1 MASLSFHVSSTLERV
16 CIGVH
21 YGTLSAGSDVNLT
34 IFGTDLSNE
43 TVIRFTSNS
52 ESCDVSDLAD
62 LFGGGTLENVDTAQN
77 GTLGVQIAHLLVNI
91 PVSSAKTVYF
101 CVFDDRSLSLIH
113 QSSVPWLAMVVQPSF
128 LPLSVEIIFIIV
140 LMVLSG
146 LFSGLNLGLM
156 SLDPTTLKIITESGS
171 SRQRIY
177 AKLIYRVRRHGN
189 YLLCTLLLGN
199 VLVNST
205 LTILLDE
212 VLPSGI
218 YAVIASTLAIVIFGE
233 IIPQAICSRHGLVV
247 GAWTI
252 PFTILF
258 MIVTFPLS
266 LPLSLILHVVL
277 GKEIGSV
284 YNRDQLL
291 KLLHVT
297 KEHHDLENDEVDVIS
312 GVLGYKKKLAKDVM
326 TNFEDVFCISIDS
339 VLDFKTMREI
349 YNSGFSRIPVYE
361 DTKENIVHLL
371 YVRDL
376 AFVDADDKTALASHV
391 QFYKHDMLFF
401 YDDTP
406 LDEILKGFLDG
417 KCHLGVIQ
425 TIREVPNKDPEYAAV
440 GEWGEGDRNLLV
452 RGFQVQGVATGL

>member
-1 MASLSFHVSSTLERV
+1 MATL
-16 CIGVH
+16 IF
-21 YGTLSAGSDVNLT
+21 
-34 IFGTDLSNE
+34 FGTDLTNE
-43 TVIRFTSNS
+43 TVLKFTTNR
-52 ESCDVSDLAD
+52 ESCDIGDVEVD
-62 LFGGGTLENVDTAQN
+62 LFDGGALELATNDANATSTIQR
-77 GTLGVQIAHLLVNI
+77 VQRANLVVQMS
-91 PVSSAKTVYF
+91 VSSSKTVYF
-101 CVFDDRSLSLIH
+101 CLFGSPSQLPVH
-113 QSSVPWLAMVVQPSF
+113 QGSDPWLALVIQPAL
-128 LPLSVEIIFIIV
+128 LPLSVEIVFIIV

-171 SRQRIY
+171 KRQRIY
-177 AKLIYRVRRHGN
+177 AKLIYRVRKHGN

-218 YAVIASTLAIVIFGE
+218 YAVIASTLSIVLFGE
-233 IIPQAICSRHGLVV
+233 IIPQAVCSRHGLVV

-252 PFTILF
+252 PLTFFF
-258 MIVTFPLS
+258 MVLTFPISMPLS
-266 LPLSLILHVVL
+266 LVLNLVL

-297 KEHHDLENDEVDVIS
+297 EAHHDMEQDEVDVIS
-312 GVLGYKKKLAKDVM
+312 GVLGYKKKLARDVM
-326 TNFEDVFCISIDS
+326 TNYEDVFCISIDS
-339 VLDFKTMREI
+339 VLDFNTMRDI

-371 YVRDL
+371 YIRDL
-376 AFVDADDKTALASHV
+376 AFVDADDKTTLASHV
-391 QFYKHDMLFF
+391 QFYKHEMLFF

-406 LDEILKGFLDG
+406 LDEILKGFLEG

-425 TIREVPNKDPEYAAV
+425 TIREVPDKDPEYAAV
-440 GEWGEGDRNLLV
+440 GKLSMICLLSMYGVTSGPKEGGLIV
-452 RGFQVQGVATGL
+452 VITQVKDVGTWECRQHSETCP

>member
-1 MASLSFHVSSTLERV
+1 MDVIIFFV
-16 CIGVH
+16 CDI
-21 YGTLSAGSDVNLT
+21 SAGSSVNLT
-34 IFGTDLSNE
+34 FFGTELSNE
-43 TVIRFTSNS
+43 TKIKFTTNS
-52 ESCDVSDLAD
+52 ESCDLNGDQSGDL
-62 LFGGGTLENVDTAQN
+62 LVFGGGTLQLATDPESSDIQRAYLKVSLSA
-77 GTLGVQIAHLLVNI
+77 
-91 PVSSAKTVYF
+91 SSAKTLYF
-101 CVFDDRSLSLIH
+101 CLSDASSQALVH
-113 QSSVPWLAMVVQPSF
+113 QGSDPWLALVVQPSF
-128 LPLSVEIIFIIV
+128 LPLAAEIVFIII
-140 LMVLSG
+140 LMALSG

-156 SLDPTTLKIITESGS
+156 ALDPTTLKIITESGTF
-171 SRQRIY
+171 RQRMY
-177 AKLIYRVRRHGN
+177 AKVIFRIRRHGN

-247 GAWTI
+247 GAWTV

-258 MIVTFPLS
+258 MIITFPLS
-266 LPLSLILHVVL
+266 FPLSLVLNLVL

-312 GVLGYKKKLAKDVM
+312 GVLGYKKKLARDVM
-326 TNFEDVFCISIDS
+326 TKYEDVFCISIDS

-349 YNSGFSRIPVYE
+349 YETGFSRIPVYE

-376 AFVDADDKTALASHV
+376 AFVDPDDKTTLASHV
-391 QFYKHDMLFF
+391 QFYKHDVLYFF
-401 YDDTP
+401 DDTP

-425 TIREVPNKDPEYAAV
+425 TVREVPDKDPEYAAV
-440 GEWGEGDRNLLV
+440 GRYVCMKGQSLNTFV
-452 RGFQVQGVATGL
+452 CV